1 MPRAPSSEA
10 ALSHPSEAA
19 EAVKWSTQTSMQT
32 DGSFELP
39 LWAVFI
45 LALLVT
51 LLSVEFGYR
60 WADFRQKR
68 SQKEVEAPVGAMVG
82 ATLALLAFILGFSF
96 SIAADAFHARKEA
109 VVKEANAI
117 RSTYLLAKLLPEP
130 HGTEVRK
137 ILGEYVRERLQ
148 WVGEEKVPAVRSGE
162 VLLGQLWEHAVAV
175 GVQNSGNVDVFLD
188 SVNEV
193 TQLRT
198 ERLNL
203 RERSRIPVPYMV
215 ALLLLAI
222 LAHTAMGYHGGVAG
236 TTRSPVMLVVAI
248 AFSLVMLL
256 ITDIDRPGQGLVNV
270 SQQAMIDVR
279 DSMVESK
286 P

>member
-1 MPRAPSSEA
+1 
-10 ALSHPSEAA
+10 
-19 EAVKWSTQTSMQT
+19 MQT
-32 DGSFELP
+32 DGPFEFP
-39 LWAVFI
+39 LWVVFI
-45 LALLVT
+45 VTLLVT
-51 LLSVEFGYR
+51 LLSVELGYR

-68 SQKEVEAPVGAMVG
+68 SGKEVEAPVGAMVG

-96 SIAADAFHARKEA
+96 SMAADAFHARKEA

-117 RSTYLLAKLLPEP
+117 RSAYLLAQLLPEP

-148 WVGEEKVPAVRSGE
+148 WVGVEKVRAGRSGE
-162 VLLGQLWEHAVAV
+162 VLLSQLWEHTIAA
-175 GVQNSGNVDVFLD
+175 GVQNSGNVDVFLE

-193 TQLRT
+193 TRLRT
-198 ERLNL
+198 ERLSL
-203 RERSRIPVPYMV
+203 RERSRIPLPYML

-236 TTRSPVMLVVAI
+236 TTRSPVMLVVAL

-270 SQQAMIDVR
+270 SQQAIIDLR
-279 DSMVESK
+279 DSMTELK

>member
-1 MPRAPSSEA
+1 
-10 ALSHPSEAA
+10 
-19 EAVKWSTQTSMQT
+19 MQT
-32 DGSFELP
+32 DVPFELP

-45 LALLVT
+45 LTLLVT
-51 LLSVEFGYR
+51 LLSVELGYR

-109 VVKEANAI
+109 VVREANAI

-130 HGTEVRK
+130 HGTEIRK
-137 ILGEYVRERLQ
+137 ILGEYVHERLQ
-148 WVGEEKVPAVRSGE
+148 WVGVEQVPAGRSGE
-162 VLLGQLWEHAVAV
+162 VMLRQLWEHTVAV
-175 GVQNSGNVDVFLD
+175 GVQNPGNVDVFLD

-193 TQLRT
+193 TRLRM

-203 RERSRIPVPYMV
+203 RERSRIPLPYMIT
-215 ALLLLAI
+215 LLLLSI

-236 TTRSPVMLVVAI
+236 TTRSPVLLVVAT
-248 AFSLVMLL
+248 AFSLVLLL
-256 ITDIDRPGQGLVNV
+256 ITDLDRPGEGFVNV
-270 SQQAMIDVR
+270 SQQAMIDLR
-279 DSMVESK
+279 DSMTESK